1 MNLSK
6 EKRNQLIL
14 AVLGIG
20 LLIGV
25 WYGVVYKSQVQHLA
39 DTRAARD
46 AAQQKL
52 KDVRHAIDTADQI
65 QAQLCDYRKRLE
77 GVEETMASGDL
88 YSWAINT
95 LRQFKLGYK
104 VEIPQYSQID
114 GPRDVPMLADFP
126 YKQATITIG
135 GSARFYDIGKFIA
148 DFENQFPYMRV
159 LNLSLEPASSIGPDK
174 ERLAFKMEIAALVK
188 PGVS

>member
-6 EKRNQLIL
+6 EKRNHLIL

-20 LLIGV
+20 ILVGV
-25 WYGVVYKSQVQHLA
+25 WYGVIYKAQVQHLA
-39 DTRAARD
+39 DMRTARD
-46 AAQQKL
+46 AAEQKL

-65 QAQLCDYRKRLE
+65 QTQLCEYRKRLE

-88 YSWAINT
+88 YSWAVNT

-114 GPRDVPMLADFP
+114 GPRDVPVLAGFP
-126 YKQATITIG
+126 YKQATMTIG
-135 GSARFYDIGKFIA
+135 GSARFYDLGRFIA
-148 DFENQFPYMRV
+148 DFENHFPYFRIM
-159 LNLSLEPASSIGPDK
+159 NLSLEPASGIGPDK